1 MIELTDRQE
10 SGIDLEKPVSNFL
23 EQRMKLGS
31 RVDHNSFNPSQYG
44 QDNHNIVDIVV
55 KDKALIECTN
65 PKETTFMND
74 SIMNEKL
81 DYCERKDP
89 KHSLIWVL
97 LVSFAVFSTVIME
110 RIKRMGAILIVLNL
124 RATHN
129 NFHTVI
135 NRLYHSKLYQLAQ
148 KFNHRPKFKC
158 SSSISPSSLSPSP
171 SYSLTTLDS
180 CASREVTNYLYQ
192 HTDPSEK
199 APHPALEE
207 PNRRFED
214 RERFPIEPRF
224 NH

>member
-1 MIELTDRQE
+1 MKGLTDRQE

-89 KHSLIWVL
+89 KHSLIWIL
-97 LVSFAVFSTVIME
+97 LVSFAVFSTAIME

-124 RATHN
+124 RATRT
-129 NFHTVI
+129 NFRTVL

-148 KFNHRPKFKC
+148 KFNHHPKFKAQQG
-158 SSSISPSSLSPSP
+158 ISPSLSP
-171 SYSLTTLDS
+171 SYSLTTLDCYS
-180 CASREVTNYLYQ
+180 VTRTGKVNNYLYQ